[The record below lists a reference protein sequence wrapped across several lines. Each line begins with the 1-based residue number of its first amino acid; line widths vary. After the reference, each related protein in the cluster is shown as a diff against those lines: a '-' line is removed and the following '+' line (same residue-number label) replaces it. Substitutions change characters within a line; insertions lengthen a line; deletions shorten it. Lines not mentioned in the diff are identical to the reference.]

1 MENMDKRVFLL
12 DAMALIFRAYY
23 ALISSPRITSKGR
36 NTNAQFGFTNA
47 LIDLINNQ
55 HPSHMAVCFDT
66 EAPTERHTDF
76 AEYKANRQEAPEDL
90 ISALPDIKAIVKGFN
105 IPCVELDGFEA
116 DDVIGTLSKQAA
128 ASGYEVYM
136 VTPDKDYG
144 QLVTEKVRIYKP
156 GYQGGLAEIL
166 GPKEVCEKWNIKD
179 VGQVIDILGLMGDAV
194 DNIPGIK
201 GVGEKTAAKLLTEWG
216 TLENVVANA
225 ENIKGALG
233 EKVRAGKELALM
245 SKKLATIITSVP
257 VEFQE
262 ENFRLKE
269 WNRDALNEIF
279 NLLEFRTLGKRI
291 LGESYGGAG
300 GYTAPEGVQTDLFG
314 NAVKPAGAL
323 KKKSGGPGGKG
334 GAPERNGP
342 PEKLEL
348 LEEASTRLEAAVER
362 GEENQEGGEPGD
374 GAGAAEPAPV
384 PHGGRNIQNTPH
396 SYTAIVGEKAIGE
409 LVGLLK
415 QQKEICFDTET
426 TGIDPNDAELV
437 GLSFSYQPGEAW
449 YVPCPKDRVAVGTIL
464 DAFRPLFDSES
475 ITWIGQNL
483 KFDWLML
490 KWYGV
495 EPQGTSFDTM
505 LAHYVIEPEGKRN
518 MDLLSAQFLGY
529 EPVHIEELIG
539 KKGKGQ
545 GNMRDVELEKIKDYA
560 AEDAD
565 ITLQLK
571 QAFFP
576 QLQKKVVEKVFYEV
590 ENPLVRVLTDMEFE
604 GIRVDMDFLR
614 EYSKELERDARQAEE
629 RVYQQAGERFNLSSP
644 KQLGEILFERMQ
656 LDPKAKKTKTGQY
669 ATGEDVL
676 LKLAARH
683 QIVDDILAFR
693 ELTKLR
699 STYVD
704 ALPLM
709 VNRKTGR
716 VHTSYAQAVAVT
728 GRLSSNNPNL
738 QNIPIRTER
747 GREIRKAFIPRN
759 EEFLLV
765 SADYSQIELRI
776 VAAISGDANICAA
789 FRDGKDIHTATAAKV
804 FGVEEKEVTKEMRYK
819 AKSVNFGII
828 YGQGAFG
835 LADNLGIS
843 RSEAKEIIDNY
854 KKQFAGI
861 QRYMDSTIN
870 FAREHGYV
878 ETLMGRK
885 RWLKDINSANFTIR
899 GFAERNA
906 INSPIQGSAADMIKL
921 AMIKVHQEFRQQK
934 LRSKMLL
941 QVHDE
946 LVFDAHKEELDIIK
960 PIIMRCMQ
968 TALPLPQDVPA
979 TAEIGS
985 GINWLEAH

>member
-1 MENMDKRVFLL
+1 MENTDKRVFLL

-47 LIDLINNQ
+47 LVDLINNKQ
-55 HPSHMAVCFDT
+55 PSHMAVCFDT

-76 AEYKANRQEAPEDL
+76 AAYKANRQEAPEDL

-128 ASGYEVYM
+128 AAGYEVYM

-144 QLVTEKVRIYKP
+144 QLVSEQIKIYKP
-156 GYQGGLAEIL
+156 GYQGGIAEIL

-179 VGQVIDILGLMGDAV
+179 VAQVIDILGLMGDAV

-216 TLENVVANA
+216 TLENVVENA
-225 ENIKGALG
+225 DKIKGALG
-233 EKVRAGKELALM
+233 EKVRAGKELAIL
-245 SKKLATIITSVP
+245 SKKLATIITDVP
-257 VEFQE
+257 VEFHE
-262 ENFRLKE
+262 ENFRLKD
-269 WNRDALNEIF
+269 WNMAALNEIF
-279 NLLEFRTLGKRI
+279 TDLEFRTLGKRI
-291 LGESYGGAG
+291 LGEGWVVAGAAAPPA
-300 GYTAPEGVQTDLFG
+300 YVPPEGVQTDLFG
-314 NAVKPAGAL
+314 NAVKPAAAA
-323 KKKSGGPGGKG
+323 KKKL
-334 GAPERNGP
+334 
-342 PEKLEL
+342 EKLE
-348 LEEASTRLEAAVER
+348 EATTRLEAAVER
-362 GEENQEGGEPGD
+362 GEENPEGGEGEGVAD
-374 GAGAAEPAPV
+374 GGGNEVAASGAAGSAV
-384 PHGGRNIQNTPH
+384 AGMASKTIHNTPH
-396 SYTAIVGEKAIGE
+396 NYMAVVGEDAIKE
-409 LVGLLK
+409 LVALLL
-415 QQKEICFDTET
+415 QQKELCFDTET
-426 TGIDPNDAELV
+426 TGIDANDVELV
-437 GLSFSYQPGEAW
+437 GMSFSCRVGEAW
-449 YVPCPKDRVAVGTIL
+449 YVPCPADQEGTKKIL
-464 DAFRPLFDSES
+464 DAFRPLFEAGTV
-475 ITWIGQNL
+475 TWIGQNL
-483 KFDWLML
+483 KYDWLVL

-495 EPQGTSFDTM
+495 EPKGPMFDTM

-518 MDLLSAQFLGY
+518 MDLLSSQFLGY

-545 GNMRDVELEKIKDYA
+545 GNMRDVALEKIRDYA

-576 QLQKKVVEKVFYEV
+576 QLKTKAVEKVFYEV

-614 EYSKELERDARQAEE
+614 EYSKELEKDARQAEE
-629 RVYQQAGERFNLSSP
+629 KVYQQAGERFNLASP
-644 KQLGEILFERMQ
+644 QQLGKVLFENMK

-676 LKLAARH
+676 LKLASRH

-709 VNRKTGR
+709 INRKTGR

-747 GREIRKAFIPRN
+747 GREIRKAFIPRSD
-759 EEFLLV
+759 EYVLV

-776 VAAISGDANICAA
+776 VAAISADPNMCAA
-789 FRDGKDIHTATAAKV
+789 FREGKDIHTATASKV
-804 FGVEEKEVTKEMRYK
+804 FGVEEKDVTKEMRYK

-854 KKQFAGI
+854 KKQFANI
-861 QRYMDSTIN
+861 QRYMDDTIN

-906 INSPIQGSAADMIKL
+906 INSPIQGTAADMIKL
-921 AMIKVHQEFRQQK
+921 AMIKIHEEFQLQGF
-934 LRSKMLL
+934 RSKMLL

-946 LVFDAHKEELDIIK
+946 LVFDAHKEELEIIK

-968 TALPLPQDVPA
+968 TALLLPQDVPA
-979 TAEIGS
+979 NAEIGS
-985 GINWLEAH
+985 GTNWLEAH